1 MHKEPTTVE
10 KLRGLPWSYACNS
23 ANTVFTQF
31 TYFGSAFILFLD
43 LLGLSKSDIGFVLSL
58 IPFSNLLALFL
69 APVTARVGYK
79 RAFVLFFGLRKIV
92 TIPLLLTPWVV
103 ATFGARMAFFFVAGV
118 VGLFAAFRTVEE
130 TAYYPWYQEFVPN
143 AVRGKYS
150 ATSNIAT
157 ALVGVISVFVAGYV
171 VEQSSGLSGFMALIM
186 VGIGFGLLSTWAAS
200 HIPGGAPVVV
210 DKSKPAAGRDIG
222 AALHDPDFIRYLVG
236 LALITLSTVP
246 VGSFLPLFL
255 QEKVGLSSGNVVLVQ
270 MGTLLGTLSSSYLWG
285 WASDRYGGRPVM
297 LTGVILFV
305 FMPFLWWV
313 MPRHMAWSLSVAL
326 LISFVQGLANLG
338 WGIGATRLLF
348 GSVVPMD
355 KRNDYLAVWFA
366 WAGLTAGLSQLAGG
380 WILDFA
386 HNITFQFAFLTIDQY
401 AILFGVGIVTALLSL
416 PLLQGI
422 HGDTT
427 VGMSQFAGIFLR
439 GNPFVAMTS
448 LVKYYSARDEQ
459 ATVTTTARL
468 ASTGSHL
475 AVEEML
481 EVLADPRFNVRFEA
495 IISIARMP
503 PEPRLIEALVK
514 ILEGNN
520 PALSVIAAWAL
531 GRMGDEHALEP
542 LRVGMEARYRSV
554 QAHSVR
560 ALGKLGDIQI
570 IPKLLKRLRSE
581 SDEGLQLAYASALGN
596 LRATTATDKLLAL
609 LYENRDETARMELA
623 LALGRIVGYEPHF
636 IQLWR
641 NLRAEPT
648 TAAARAVVTLKKKL
662 EKAHTADPA
671 LCEQLDQCSET
682 FAGGEMAAG
691 ALLFGQVMHR
701 LPLHQYG
708 GACTA
713 ILGECANRLEET
725 GAERREYLLLALHT
739 LDACLAH

>member
-1 MHKEPTTVE
+1 MDNEPTTVE
-10 KLRGLPWSYACNS
+10 KLRGLPWSYGCNA

-31 TYFGSAFILFLD
+31 TYFGSTFILFLD
-43 LLGLSKSDIGFVLSL
+43 MLGLSKSDIGFVLSL

-69 APVTARVGYK
+69 APVTARFGYK
-79 RAFVLFFGLRKIV
+79 RAFVLFFALRKIV
-92 TIPLLLTPWVV
+92 TVPLLLTPMVV
-103 ATFGARMAFFFVAGV
+103 ALFGPRMAFFFVAGV
-118 VGLFAAFRTVEE
+118 VGLFAAFRSVEE

-143 AVRGKYS
+143 SVRGKYS
-150 ATSNIAT
+150 ATSNIVT
-157 ALVGVISVFVAGYV
+157 ALVGVISVAVAGYV
-171 VEQSSGLSGFMALIM
+171 VEQSRGLSGFMFLIV
-186 VGIGFGLLSTWAAS
+186 VGIGFGLLSTWSAS
-200 HIPGGAPVVV
+200 HIPGGAPVPV
-210 DKSKPAAGRDIG
+210 DKTKLAAGRDIRD
-222 AALHDPDFIRYLVG
+222 ALRDPDFIRYLIG
-236 LALITLSTVP
+236 LALITLSTTP
-246 VGSFLPLFL
+246 VASFLPLFL

-285 WASDRYGGRPVM
+285 WAADRYGGRPVM
-297 LTGVILFV
+297 LTGVVLFV
-305 FMPFLWWV
+305 LMPFLWWM
-313 MPRHMAWSLSVAL
+313 MPRYMAWSLAL
-326 LISFVQGLANLG
+326 ALIISFAQGLANLG

-348 GSVVPMD
+348 GSVVPMA

-366 WAGLTAGLSQLAGG
+366 WAGLTAGLSQLVGG
-380 WILDFA
+380 WVLDFA

-401 AILFGVGIVTALLSL
+401 AILFGIGIVAALLSL
-416 PLLQGI
+416 PLLQAI
-422 HGDTT
+422 HGDSN

-448 LVKYYSARDEQ
+448 LVRYYMARDEQ

-468 ASTGSHL
+468 ANAGSRL

-481 EVLADPRFNVRFEA
+481 ELLADPRFNVRFEA

-503 PEPRLIEALVK
+503 AEPRLIEALAK
-514 ILEGNN
+514 ILDGNN

-542 LRVGMEARYRSV
+542 LRHGLHARYRSV

-560 ALGKLGDIQI
+560 ALGKLGDVQV
-570 IPKLLKRLRSE
+570 IPKLLKGLKNE
-581 SDEGLQLAYASALGN
+581 TDEGLQLAYAAALGN
-596 LRATTATDKLLAL
+596 LRATTATNRVLAL
-609 LYENRDETARMELA
+609 LYEKQDEATRLELTLA
-623 LALGRIVGYEPHF
+623 LARIVGNEAHF

-662 EKAHTADPA
+662 EKAHAAGPA
-671 LCEQLDQCSET
+671 LCEQFDRCSET
-682 FAGGEMAAG
+682 FGGGEMAAG
-691 ALLFGQVMHR
+691 AKLFGQVMHN
-701 LPLHQYG
+701 LPLDQYG

-713 ILGECANRLEET
+713 ILGECANRLEQM

-739 LDACLAH
+739 LDACLTH